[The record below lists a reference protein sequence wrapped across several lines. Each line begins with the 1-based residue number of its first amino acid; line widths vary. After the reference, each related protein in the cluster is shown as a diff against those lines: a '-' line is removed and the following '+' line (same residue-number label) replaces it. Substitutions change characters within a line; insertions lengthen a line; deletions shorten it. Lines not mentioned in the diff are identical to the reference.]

1 MFVTIKMPKTLE
13 KCTFLSASE
22 SNRNILHDG
31 KYVKKKCS
39 RSRSNKKSP
48 SEEGSLWQAVL
59 SCGKLFYL

>member
-1 MFVTIKMPKTLE
+1 VFVTNGTSENLE

-48 SEEGSLWQAVL
+48 SEEGYL
-59 SCGKLFYL
+59 SELFYL